1 MRAPPDASSD
11 ETVVTGPNTGR
22 LGVSEALRRFVEEM
36 PYERR
41 SILDFMIVAARGIPA
56 GARLADVGAG
66 DAPYRE
72 LFGHVDYVT
81 IDWEQSPHEGAH
93 SVDIVASADA
103 IPVEDEAFD
112 AALCTQ
118 VLEHVPDPLKV
129 VRELRRILRPAGR
142 LYLTAPL
149 AWELHEL
156 PYDFYRY
163 TSEGLRHLLDAAGFT
178 PIAIEPRN
186 DCFTTL
192 AQLMLNAR
200 HVMGSAPDGLD
211 ERRRAAA
218 EALAAL
224 AEQVAELGPL
234 DASHT
239 FPLGYTAIAEPS

>member
-1 MRAPPDASSD
+1 MA
-11 ETVVTGPNTGR
+11 GLNTGR
-22 LGVSEALRRFVEEM
+22 LGVSEALRQFVEEM

-41 SILDFMIVAARGIPA
+41 SILDFMIVAARATAA

-81 IDWEQSPHEGAH
+81 TDWEQSPHEGVQ
-93 SVDIVASADA
+93 SLDIFASADS
-103 IPVEDEAFD
+103 IPVDDAAFD
-112 AALCTQ
+112 AVLCTQ
-118 VLEHVPDPLKV
+118 VLEHVPDPLAV
-129 VRELRRILRPAGR
+129 VRELRRILRPSGR

-149 AWELHEL
+149 TWELHEL

-163 TSEGLRHLLDAAGFT
+163 TSEGLRHLLEQAGFT
-178 PIAIEPRN
+178 PVAIEPRN

-211 ERRRAAA
+211 ARRVAAA
-218 EALAAL
+218 DLLAELAGEVAAL
-224 AEQVAELGPL
+224 APL
-234 DASHT
+234 DASRS

>member
-1 MRAPPDASSD
+1 MAAL
-11 ETVVTGPNTGR
+11 NTGR
-22 LGVSEALRRFVEEM
+22 LGVSEALRQFVEEM

-41 SILDFMIVAARGIPA
+41 SILDFMIVAARATQA

-72 LFGHVDYVT
+72 LFAHVDYVT
-81 IDWEQSPHEGAH
+81 IDWEQSPHEG
-93 SVDIVASADA
+93 VQTLDIVASADS
-103 IPVEDEAFD
+103 IPVEDAAFD
-112 AALCTQ
+112 AVLCTQ
-118 VLEHVPDPLKV
+118 VLEHVPDPLAV
-129 VRELRRILRPAGR
+129 VRELRRIVRPSGR

-149 AWELHEL
+149 TWELHEL

-163 TSEGLRHLLDAAGFT
+163 TSEGLRHLLEQAGFT
-178 PIAIEPRN
+178 PVAIEPRN

-211 ERRRAAA
+211 ARRVAAA
-218 EALAAL
+218 DLLAELATEVAAL
-224 AEQVAELGPL
+224 APL
-234 DASHT
+234 DASRS